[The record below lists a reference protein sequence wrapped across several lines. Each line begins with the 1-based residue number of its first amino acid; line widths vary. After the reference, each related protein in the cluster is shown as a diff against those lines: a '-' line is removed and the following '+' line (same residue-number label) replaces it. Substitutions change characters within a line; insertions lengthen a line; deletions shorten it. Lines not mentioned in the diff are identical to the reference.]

1 MAAQATTTTT
11 PQKVTQSG
19 PTQEAVGSGEGEVVE
34 EPPVNTLDAQ
44 VASITAFANE
54 RIEAEERMAEEA
66 PMAEEP
72 EPVKFRYV

>member
-19 PTQEAVGSGEGEVVE
+19 PTQEAVGSGEGEAVE
-34 EPPVNTLDAQ
+34 EPPVNTLDTQ

-54 RIEAEERMAEEA
+54 RIEVLRQRNVWQKRHLW
-66 PMAEEP
+66 P
-72 EPVKFRYV
+72 KNLNQ